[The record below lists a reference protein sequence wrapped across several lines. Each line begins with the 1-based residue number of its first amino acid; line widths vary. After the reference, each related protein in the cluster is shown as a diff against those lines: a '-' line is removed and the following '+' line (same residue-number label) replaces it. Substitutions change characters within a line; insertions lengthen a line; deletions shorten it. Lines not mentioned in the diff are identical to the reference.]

1 MKNQIYLYGIILSV
15 LMTLFVFM
23 FYNKQNSFLEK
34 SIKNDSKKY
43 QDSIQKLR
51 EMHHEAN
58 YFSLENN
65 QNAQNYLENTV
76 SDDYYPATK
85 VVDKVKEL
93 LMAEN
98 DNKEGNKYVDYPKF
112 GEQKFIINK
121 IKVVNHRWIIADFS
135 NGTMWGEVW
144 MRYFIEADNSITF
157 EVKDSFLY
165 PN

>member
-1 MKNQIYLYGIILSV
+1 MKNQFYLYGIILSV

-34 SIKNDSKKY
+34 KLENDSKKH

-51 EMHHEAN
+51 ELNHEAN

-65 QNAQNYLENTV
+65 QNAQNYLEKTV
-76 SDDYYPATK
+76 SDDYYPATR

-98 DNKEGNKYVDYPKF
+98 DSKEGNKYVEYPKI

-144 MRYFIEADNSITF
+144 IRYFIEADNSITF